1 MNNGLL
7 IAAFVCS
14 LIEIVVTLLS
24 ILLPNVF
31 VWMNF
36 ASIVVGLSVPFLLFL
51 GILKR
56 QKD

>member
-1 MNNGLL
+1 MKNGLL

-14 LIEIVVTLLS
+14 LIEIIVTLLS
-24 ILLPNVF
+24 ILLPDVF

-51 GILKR
+51 GILKNE
-56 QKD
+56 KK

>member
-31 VWMNF
+31 IWMNF

-51 GILKR
+51 GILKIE
-56 QKD
+56 KK

>member
-51 GILKR
+51 GILKIE
-56 QKD
+56 KK